1 MAEHPIRGHR
11 ALRRGRTSLPGQVH
25 VLTTVT
31 HARTRWFDDVA
42 VACAVARVHRRA
54 AAFHDA
60 RLLCWVLMPDH
71 WHGVVEVSDTPL
83 ATLMLR
89 FKTLS
94 AHAAHSSGIR
104 AGPVWSRS
112 FHDRALRRGDDVV
125 AACRYVVA
133 NPLRAGLV
141 DQIGCYPFWDA
152 VWLDSGSVAP

>member
-1 MAEHPIRGHR
+1 MTTHGIRGHR
-11 ALRRGRTSLPGQVH
+11 ALRRGRVSLPGQIY
-25 VLTTVT
+25 VLTAVT
-31 HARTRWFDDVA
+31 HARMRWFDEFA
-42 VACAVARVHRRA
+42 IACAVARTHARA
-54 AAFHDA
+54 AAFRDA

-71 WHGVVEVSDTPL
+71 WHGVIEICDAPL
-83 ATLMLR
+83 ESVMLG
-89 FKTLS
+89 FKTVA
-94 AHAAHSSGIR
+94 AHAAHASGVR

-112 FHDRALRRGDDVV
+112 FHDRALRRDDDVV